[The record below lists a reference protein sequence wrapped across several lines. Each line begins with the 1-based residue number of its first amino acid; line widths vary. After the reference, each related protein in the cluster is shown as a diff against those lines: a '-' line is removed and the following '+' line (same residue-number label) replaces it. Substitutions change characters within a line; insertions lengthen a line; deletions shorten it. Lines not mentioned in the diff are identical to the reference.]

1 MPSLERAFLMDIV
14 KNLKNKLPPH
24 NMEAEKAVLGAIL
37 IDPDVFTFVRP
48 ILDASAFYSP
58 QHQKIYKAI
67 SELDTQS
74 QKADILILTD
84 YLRSV
89 NELDSVGGASY
100 IASLTDEVPSS
111 ANYEFYAKIVLE
123 AAIRR
128 NLLKVSNKIS
138 ADVFDDSISSRTVLE
153 EAQKS
158 IFDLTEAGNS
168 ATFKSLAEVIMPTLE
183 VLQKLHE
190 RKGAYTGVPSGFGNL
205 DNMTYGFQDS
215 EFIIIGARPSVG
227 KTALAMTMAAH
238 IAIDEKIPTAF
249 FSLEMS
255 DMQLVQRLIASRA
268 KINSNRIRSANLTA
282 RDFGKVSETC
292 GLLYEAP
299 FYLVDMPNMKLLD
312 LRAIARQLCSP
323 PYNVKIIF
331 IDYITLITGENASI
345 PRHEQIAEIS
355 RSLKSL
361 ARELNIPVV
370 ALSQLTR
377 DAEGKKPG
385 LADIRES
392 GSLEQDADVVMF
404 LHRERADTSED
415 EAKPIPTELIL
426 AKQRNGPIGTVPL
439 LFLSQYTT
447 FVTEAKEK

>member
-1 MPSLERAFLMDIV
+1 MDSA

-37 IDPDVFTFVRP
+37 IDPDIFTFIRP

-84 YLRSV
+84 YLRSA

-183 VLQKLHE
+183 VLEKMHE
-190 RKGAYTGVPSGFGNL
+190 RKGEYTGVPSGFANL
-205 DNMTYGFQDS
+205 DNMTYGFQNS

-227 KTALAMTMAAH
+227 KTALAMTMAAN

-255 DMQLVQRLIASRA
+255 DMQLVQRLIASRS

-282 RDFGKVSETC
+282 RDFSKVSETC
-292 GLLYEAP
+292 GALYEAP

-404 LHRERADTSED
+404 LHREREDTSGD
-415 EAKPIPTELIL
+415 AAKPIPTELIL
-426 AKQRNGPIGTVPL
+426 AKQRNGPIGTVSL

-447 FVTEAKEK
+447 FVTEAKEQ

>member
-1 MPSLERAFLMDIV
+1 MPSLERAFLMDSV

-84 YLRSV
+84 YLRSA

-183 VLQKLHE
+183 VLEKMHE
-190 RKGAYTGVPSGFGNL
+190 RKGEYTGVPSGFANL
-205 DNMTYGFQDS
+205 DNMTYGFQNS

-227 KTALAMTMAAH
+227 KTALAMTMAAN

-255 DMQLVQRLIASRA
+255 DMQLVQRLIASRS

-282 RDFGKVSETC
+282 RDFSKVSETC
-292 GLLYEAP
+292 GALYEAP

-404 LHRERADTSED
+404 LHREREDTSGD
-415 EAKPIPTELIL
+415 AAKPIPTELIL
-426 AKQRNGPIGTVPL
+426 AKQRNGPIGTVSL

-447 FVTEAKEK
+447 FVTEAKEQ

>member
-1 MPSLERAFLMDIV
+1 MDSV

-37 IDPDVFTFVRP
+37 IDPDIFTFVRP

-84 YLRSV
+84 YLRSA

-183 VLQKLHE
+183 VLEKMHE
-190 RKGAYTGVPSGFGNL
+190 RKGEYTGVPSGFANL
-205 DNMTYGFQDS
+205 DNMTYGFQNS

-227 KTALAMTMAAH
+227 KTALAMTMAAN

-255 DMQLVQRLIASRA
+255 DMQLVQRLIASRS

-282 RDFGKVSETC
+282 RDFSKVSETC
-292 GLLYEAP
+292 GALYEAP

-404 LHRERADTSED
+404 LHREREDTSGD
-415 EAKPIPTELIL
+415 AAKPIPTELIL
-426 AKQRNGPIGTVPL
+426 AKQRNGPIGTVSL

-447 FVTEAKEK
+447 FVTEAKEQ

>member
-1 MPSLERAFLMDIV
+1 M
-14 KNLKNKLPPH
+14 
-24 NMEAEKAVLGAIL
+24 
-37 IDPDVFTFVRP
+37 
-48 ILDASAFYSP
+48 
-58 QHQKIYKAI
+58 
-67 SELDTQS
+67 
-74 QKADILILTD
+74 
-84 YLRSV
+84 
-89 NELDSVGGASY
+89 
-100 IASLTDEVPSS
+100 
-111 ANYEFYAKIVLE
+111 
-123 AAIRR
+123 
-128 NLLKVSNKIS
+128 LKVSNKIS

-183 VLQKLHE
+183 VLEKMHE
-190 RKGAYTGVPSGFGNL
+190 RKGEYTGVPSGFANL
-205 DNMTYGFQDS
+205 DNMTYGFQNS

-227 KTALAMTMAAH
+227 KTALAMTMAAN

-255 DMQLVQRLIASRA
+255 DMQLVQRLIASRS

-282 RDFGKVSETC
+282 RDFSKVSETC
-292 GLLYEAP
+292 GALYEAP

-404 LHRERADTSED
+404 LHREREDTSGD
-415 EAKPIPTELIL
+415 AAKPIPTELIL
-426 AKQRNGPIGTVPL
+426 AKQRNGPIGTVSL

-447 FVTEAKEK
+447 FVTEAKEQ

>member
-1 MPSLERAFLMDIV
+1 MASIQDNKNI
-14 KNLKNKLPPH
+14 KNLKNKLPP
-24 NMEAEKAVLGAIL
+24 NNIEAEMAVLGAVL
-37 IDPDVFTFVRP
+37 LDPDVFGLIRP
-48 ILDASAFYSP
+48 ILPVEAFYSP

-67 SELDTQS
+67 SELDTRG
-74 QKADILILTD
+74 QKPDILILTD
-84 YLRSV
+84 TLRSL
-89 NELDSVGGASY
+89 NELEQAGGAGY
-100 IASLTDEVPSS
+100 IASLTDAVPSS
-111 ANYEFYAKIVLE
+111 ANIEFYAKMVLE
-123 AAIRR
+123 ASIRR
-128 NLLKVSNKIS
+128 NLLRVSAKIS
-138 ADVFDDSISSRTVLE
+138 ADVYDETVQSRTVLE
-153 EAQKS
+153 EAQKN
-158 IFDLTEAGNS
+158 IFELTDAGNA
-168 ATFKSLAEVIMPTLE
+168 ATFKSLSQVIIPTIDLLE
-183 VLQKLHE
+183 KMHKH
-190 RKGAYTGVPSGFGNL
+190 KGEYTGIPSGFENL
-205 DNMTYGFQDS
+205 DSLTYGFQNS

-227 KTALAMTMAAH
+227 KTALAMTMAGN
-238 IAIDEKIPTAF
+238 IAIDKKIPTAF

-268 KINSNRIRSANLTA
+268 KINSNKMRSANLSTI
-282 RDFGKVSETC
+282 DFRKIAETC
-292 GLLYEAP
+292 GALYDAP

-312 LRAIARQLCSP
+312 LRAMARRLCSP

-331 IDYITLITGENASI
+331 IDYLTLITGENSLI

-404 LHRERADTSED
+404 LHRERQETSDDSE
-415 EAKPIPTELIL
+415 KTISTELIL

-439 LFLSQYTT
+439 VFLPQYTT
-447 FVTEAKEK
+447 FGIAAKSNG

>member
-1 MPSLERAFLMDIV
+1 MDSV

-84 YLRSV
+84 YLRSA

-183 VLQKLHE
+183 VLEKMHE
-190 RKGAYTGVPSGFGNL
+190 RKGEYTGVPSGFANL
-205 DNMTYGFQDS
+205 DNMTYGFQNS

-227 KTALAMTMAAH
+227 KTALAMTMAAN

-255 DMQLVQRLIASRA
+255 DMQLVQRLIASRS

-282 RDFGKVSETC
+282 RDFSKVSETC
-292 GLLYEAP
+292 GALYEAP

-404 LHRERADTSED
+404 LHREREDTSGD
-415 EAKPIPTELIL
+415 AAKPIPTELIL
-426 AKQRNGPIGTVPL
+426 AKQRNGPIGTVSL

-447 FVTEAKEK
+447 FVAEAKEQ

>member
-1 MPSLERAFLMDIV
+1 MPFLERDFLMDSV

-37 IDPDVFTFVRP
+37 IDPDIFTFVRP

-84 YLRSV
+84 YLRSA

-183 VLQKLHE
+183 VLEKMHE
-190 RKGAYTGVPSGFGNL
+190 RKGEYTGVPSGFANL
-205 DNMTYGFQDS
+205 DNMTYGFQNS

-227 KTALAMTMAAH
+227 KTALAMTMAAN

-255 DMQLVQRLIASRA
+255 DMQLVQRLIASRS

-282 RDFGKVSETC
+282 RDFSKVSETC
-292 GLLYEAP
+292 GALYEAP

-404 LHRERADTSED
+404 LHREREDTSGD
-415 EAKPIPTELIL
+415 AAKPIPTELIL
-426 AKQRNGPIGTVPL
+426 AKQRNGPIGTVSL

-447 FVTEAKEK
+447 FVTEAKEQ

>member
-1 MPSLERAFLMDIV
+1 MDSV
-14 KNLKNKLPPH
+14 KNLKNKIPP
-24 NMEAEKAVLGAIL
+24 NNIEAEKAVLGAIL

-111 ANYEFYAKIVLE
+111 ANFEFYAKMVLE

-183 VLQKLHE
+183 VLEKMHE
-190 RKGAYTGVPSGFGNL
+190 RKGEYTGVPSGFANL
-205 DNMTYGFQDS
+205 DNMTYGFQNS

-255 DMQLVQRLIASRA
+255 DMQLVQRLIASRS

-282 RDFGKVSETC
+282 RDFTKVSETC
-292 GLLYEAP
+292 GALYEAP

-323 PYNVKIIF
+323 PYNVRIIF

-345 PRHEQIAEIS
+345 QQRHEQIAEIS

-404 LHRERADTSED
+404 LHRERVETSED

-426 AKQRNGPIGTVPL
+426 AKQRNGPIGTVSL
-439 LFLSQYTT
+439 LFLPQYTT

>member
-1 MPSLERAFLMDIV
+1 MDSV

-37 IDPDVFTFVRP
+37 IDPDIFTFVRP

-74 QKADILILTD
+74 QKADILILTE
-84 YLRSV
+84 YLRSA

-183 VLQKLHE
+183 VLEKMHE
-190 RKGAYTGVPSGFGNL
+190 RKGEYTGVPSGFANL
-205 DNMTYGFQDS
+205 DNMTYGFQNS

-227 KTALAMTMAAH
+227 KTALAMTMAAN

-255 DMQLVQRLIASRA
+255 DMQLVQRLIASRS

-282 RDFGKVSETC
+282 RDFSKVSETC
-292 GLLYEAP
+292 GALYEAP

-404 LHRERADTSED
+404 LHREREDTSGD
-415 EAKPIPTELIL
+415 AAKPIPTELIL
-426 AKQRNGPIGTVPL
+426 AKQRNGPIGTVSL

-447 FVTEAKEK
+447 FVTEAKEQ